1 MRKKYFAL
9 LSFMALF
16 QNSAHATVNLNQV
29 IENIDISTFKNSLSP
44 RSPEKGETLPAMGF
58 DVPVKYEDQTI
69 YGLTNKENT
78 WTYSVSNLKVKGS
91 KLSACFY
98 DYANPTQASYKSVT
112 LLTLVKNKT
121 GKYSVISESPD
132 STQCK

>member
-29 IENIDISTFKNSLSP
+29 IENIDISTFRNSLSP
-44 RSPEKGETLPAMGF
+44 RSPESGKTLPAMGF
-58 DVPVKYEDQTI
+58 DIPVKYDDQTF

-78 WTYSVSNLKVKGS
+78 WTYSISNLKVNGS

-121 GKYSVISESPD
+121 GKYSVISESTN
-132 STQCK
+132 STQCQ